1 MYMSSHNLRRDYALT
16 FIETIYQFML
26 YILCTNIFKD
36 FHTKLYIYI
45 FLKSNVQIR
54 VFGAYFII
62 FIASILVNELVK

>member
-1 MYMSSHNLRRDYALT
+1 MYMSSHNLRRYYALI

-36 FHTKLYIYI
+36 FHTKLYI
-45 FLKSNVQIR
+45 FLKKSNVQTR

-62 FIASILVNELVK
+62 FIARILVDELVK